1 MGIANQDHRVVE
13 RPRFDERESERH
25 LELAEDR
32 AVRATGLMNS
42 QYSSMKSSRI
52 KVAARLAPPRRC
64 R

>member
-32 AVRATGLMNS
+32 GPEGDRIDDS